1 MSYKPHPT
9 IANAWII
16 CWRPSGRKGPQK
28 YQTVYDCN
36 ESQVAL
42 IEQSLRQKPTIAN
55 PVNPFIRDVVPT
67 WLEWMTLHRAPK
79 TVESIGWA
87 LKHLLPHFGH
97 LQVPQITEAVINQ
110 YQHKR
115 RTTACSCNLEL
126 NYLAA
131 LIGWM
136 RKRRMCEPLPFKIEK
151 LPYRRPLP
159 RIPAPSDFQRWM
171 AAVEPDGTWDKKTKT
186 RRPGPKNAL
195 LWIMAAAGLRYT
207 ETTTLRWSDID
218 REQGIIYVRNP
229 KGGTPRLAP
238 LPPQAKAI
246 LDQIWKEEFSP
257 DDLIAANRYGKP
269 YSHMKS
275 LFRTAS
281 ERSGIKVKGPH
292 TLRHICGTYLIA
304 SGADLRTTQTM
315 LGHTQ
320 VRTTQLYTQVDITG
334 LQRAQEKVTQ
344 HMVKPKTQQTHGKSG
359 VA

>member
-16 CWRPSGRKGPQK
+16 DWRPQGRKGPRK

-36 ESQVAL
+36 ESQARR
-42 IEQSLRQKPTIAN
+42 IEQALRQKPQIPNAVN
-55 PVNPFIRDVVPT
+55 PVLRDVIPT

-115 RTTACSCNLEL
+115 RQTPCSCNLEL

-131 LIGWM
+131 LLGWM
-136 RKRRMCEPLPFKIEK
+136 RKRRMCEPLPFRIEK
-151 LPYRRPLP
+151 LPYQRPLP
-159 RIPAPSDFQRWM
+159 RIPSPLDFQKWM
-171 AAVEPDGTWDKKTKT
+171 DAVEPDGEWDKTSRS

-195 LWIMAAAGLRYT
+195 LWIMAGAGLRYN
-207 ETTTLRWSDID
+207 EAATLRWSDVD
-218 REQGIIYVRNP
+218 REQGIIYIRTP
-229 KGGTPRLAP
+229 KGGRPRLAP
-238 LPPQAKAI
+238 LPAPAKAI
-246 LDQIWKEEFSP
+246 LDEISKAGFSP
-257 DDLIAANRYGKP
+257 DSLIAPGKDGKP
-269 YSHMKS
+269 LGHMKS
-275 LFRTAS
+275 LFKTAS
-281 ERSGIKVKGPH
+281 ERSGVPIKGPH

-304 SGADLRTTQTM
+304 AGADLRTTQTM

-334 LQRAQEKVTQ
+334 LKRAQEQ
-344 HMVKPKTQQTHGKSG
+344 AALHMGGEKSRKTSEKSD